1 MLKVKRTIYSP
12 TDKSTKDIAKLQAE
26 IKQSIQKLENDHKK
40 KTKIINDYAIL
51 LLTIRKQYALLNKE
65 KENLEIR
72 LNKIENYK
80 NGQELIA
87 YNKQAMKN
95 CPQFENRKRK
105 YKLRF
110 YVTGSSSSEEE
121 EYRVPKKR
129 RSKGR
134 KLKQRVKKYY
144 DDLDGSYY
152 AENDDYDYVDDN
164 HENSKENEK
173 DSETEKVK
181 P

>member
-26 IKQSIQKLENDHKK
+26 IKQSIQKLENDNKK

-80 NGQELIA
+80 NGQEVIA

-95 CPQFENRKRK
+95 FPQFDNRKRK

-121 EYRVPKKR
+121 
-129 RSKGR
+129 
-134 KLKQRVKKYY
+134 
-144 DDLDGSYY
+144 
-152 AENDDYDYVDDN
+152 
-164 HENSKENEK
+164 
-173 DSETEKVK
+173 
-181 P
+181 